1 MQNISVP
8 ISEVVA
14 YLDDTLDLWPRGYDV
29 PNGGPGRNEALVKA
43 AAAFAQAYIQVSMRH
58 LRRKPDPLE
67 ALIEALGYPVRAMS
81 EGEFDNLCGEC
92 DEHYMAIMMTM
103 DPMIDTILRHIG
115 NRAVEFRH
123 VKFTEDLIIEVKSDQ
138 LVERYKDLLRQV
150 KRMTPP
156 KMVREVDDL
165 EEVGEYIDYCIN
177 EVFKNI
183 NSPVIKDEVKRMY
196 MEQLSRQ

>member
-1 MQNISVP
+1 MQQISVP
-8 ISEVVA
+8 ISEVVS
-14 YLDDTLDLWPRGYDV
+14 YLDDTLDMWPRGHTV
-29 PNGGPGRNEALVKA
+29 ESSGPARNEALVKA

-67 ALIEALGYPVRAMS
+67 MLIEALGYPVRNMS
-81 EGEFDNLCGEC
+81 EGEHDDLCGEC
-92 DEHYMAIMMTM
+92 DEHFMALMMTL
-103 DPMIDTILRHIG
+103 DPMIDTILRNIG
-115 NRAVEFRH
+115 NRSVEFRH
-123 VKFTEDLIIEVKSDQ
+123 VKFTEDLIIEVKGDQ

-150 KRMTPP
+150 KRMSPP
-156 KMVREVDDL
+156 KMVREIDDL

-183 NSPVIKDEVKRMY
+183 NSPVVKEEVKRMY